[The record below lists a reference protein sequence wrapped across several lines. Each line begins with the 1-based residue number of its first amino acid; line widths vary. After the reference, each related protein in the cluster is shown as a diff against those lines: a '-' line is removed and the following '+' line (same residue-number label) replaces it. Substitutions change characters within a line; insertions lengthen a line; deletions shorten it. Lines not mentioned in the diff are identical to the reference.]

1 MDEATSV
8 NEVEAWAK
16 KNGDFKRH
24 RFFRTSGSSGREKW
38 VALSDEALEWSAR
51 SVIGT
56 LGIVSKD
63 VLGLALPVIHV
74 GGYGMVLRAEIS
86 GAKLVK
92 LNIRWNAVR
101 FADWCA
107 VNRITISS
115 LVPTQ
120 VYDLVSARLECPAS
134 MRTLVVG
141 GGPLD
146 KELARRARDLGWPVV
161 PSYGMTETSSQVA
174 TGDGLPLLQGWE
186 AKIVDGSLALKGDGL
201 LAAIIRRKGNGF
213 FAEDPKTDGWYVTN
227 DRCELIGKGLRVL
240 GRADRLIKVL
250 GELVNLEELEKFWRG
265 KLKRQV
271 ALVARHD
278 ERRGVSLFLFYEGIE
293 VDLARWNASLSG
305 PERIAEAIAI
315 DLLPRSPLGKIDRL
329 ALTDFHRD

>member
-1 MDEATSV
+1 MDEAPFV
-8 NEVEAWAK
+8 NEVGTWAK
-16 KNGDFKRH
+16 KNGGFERH

-51 SVIGT
+51 SVIGA

-74 GGYGMVLRAEIS
+74 GGYGMILRAKIS
-86 GAKLVK
+86 GASLVK
-92 LNIRWNAVR
+92 LETRWNAGG
-101 FADWCA
+101 FADWCD
-107 VNRITISS
+107 VNRVTITS

-120 VYDLVSARLECPAS
+120 VYDLVSARLECPTS

-146 KELARRARDLGWPVV
+146 AELARKARGLGWPVV

-186 AKIVDGSLALKGDGL
+186 AKIVEGRLALKGDGL
-201 LAAIIRRKGNGF
+201 LSAIILRKGDGF
-213 FAEDPKTDGWYVTN
+213 IAEDPKVDGWYVTN
-227 DRCELIGKGLRVL
+227 DRCEFVGKGLRIL
-240 GRADRLIKVL
+240 GRADRLVKVL
-250 GELVNLEELEKFWRG
+250 GELVNLEELEKFWRE
-265 KLKRQV
+265 KLNCEV
-271 ALVARHD
+271 ALVARPN

-293 VDLARWNASLSG
+293 VDLERWNASLPG
-305 PERIAEAIAI
+305 PERVVEAIAI
-315 DLLPRSPLGKIDRL
+315 NLLPRSVLGKVDRF
-329 ALTDFHRD
+329 ALTDFHKD